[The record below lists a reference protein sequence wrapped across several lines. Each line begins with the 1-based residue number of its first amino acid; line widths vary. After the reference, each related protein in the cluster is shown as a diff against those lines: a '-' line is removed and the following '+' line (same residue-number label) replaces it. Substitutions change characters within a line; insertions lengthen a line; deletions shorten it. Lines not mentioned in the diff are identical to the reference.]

1 MPTPKKGTR
10 LGGGAK
16 HHNMM
21 MSNLATE
28 LFRHGRITTTKTKAK
43 TVQPLAEKMITFAK
57 RGDLHARRQVLTV
70 IRDKDVVHKLFADIG
85 PAAAERSGGY
95 TRVIKIGPRKGDGAE
110 MAMIELVDILESD
123 DGESSLT
130 EAPARRWSL
139 RRRRNNL
146 SKTAREREQ
155 AIMAAEDSGD
165 FGDDYAAPAAEQDD
179 ELVARLSELFGRL
192 EDLSHVLFWS
202 APTALPSLPAG
213 GEAAGA
219 VLEAA
224 ASVDVSLVEL
234 PRLRLAFELHRK
246 QQLTPELRVALA
258 LGPEP
263 PPILD
268 DIEEYGGVGE
278 DEEGDTHGHDDKEG
292 DGNSAAV
299 NYSEGIEV

>member
-165 FGDDYAAPAAEQDD
+165 FGDDYAAPAAGPDD
-179 ELVARLSELFGRL
+179 TADESVDAGRITERALAREEGARAEDETEVSPEEVDARLAESDADDAEVT
-192 EDLSHVLFWS
+192 EDD
-202 APTALPSLPAG
+202 TASD
-213 GEAAGA
+213 AADK
-219 VLEAA
+219 AA
-224 ASVDVSLVEL
+224 
-234 PRLRLAFELHRK
+234 
-246 QQLTPELRVALA
+246 
-258 LGPEP
+258 
-263 PPILD
+263 
-268 DIEEYGGVGE
+268 
-278 DEEGDTHGHDDKEG
+278 DEEE
-292 DGNSAAV
+292 
-299 NYSEGIEV
+299 